1 MPVRR
6 KKPQPSPPPPVVPA
20 VEGGVAKDTPEA
32 LVSRFL
38 QFMEVERN
46 ASRLTLQNYAH
57 SLRKFREDRKGFT
70 TWSECDADCFR
81 AWLFLLMKRDM
92 SRATIRLHFSALRSF
107 YLYLTRREGLMV
119 NPLLE
124 VQMPKAER
132 KLPVV
137 LTLAQVEEL
146 LELPLRLPK
155 EQQAPAWGP
164 ARDAAILE
172 TFYST
177 GLRIHELV
185 GIDVEHMDHY
195 NDTILVRGKGRKER
209 LAMLGSHAARA
220 VQRYRHEAGVHEG
233 PLFRSKRGTRITAQ
247 AVGDVLEKY
256 LRKSTIQLRVT
267 PHKLRHSFATHLL
280 NNGADLR
287 AVQELLGHA
296 SLSTTQIYTHVTT
309 TRMKQ
314 VYDAAH
320 PRA

>member
-6 KKPQPSPPPPVVPA
+6 KKSPAPPPAASVDPLEESFRKYLLA
-20 VEGGVAKDTPEA
+20 
-32 LVSRFL
+32 
-38 QFMEVERN
+38 ERN
-46 ASRLTLQNYAH
+46 SSPLTLLNYNRA
-57 SLRKFREDRKGFT
+57 LRTFRQDCKVFSG
-70 TWSECDADCFR
+70 WKECVADDFR
-81 AWLFLLMKRDM
+81 AWLFTLMKRELA
-92 SRATIRLHFSALRSF
+92 RATIRLHFSALRSF
-107 YLYLTRREGLMV
+107 YKFLTRRHGLTA
-119 NPLLE
+119 NPLAGVL
-124 VQMPKAER
+124 MPKAER

-137 LTLAQVEEL
+137 LTLKQVEEL
-146 LELPLRLPK
+146 LALPLTLPK
-155 EQQAPAWGP
+155 EKQAPEWGA

-185 GIDVEHMDHY
+185 GIDLEHIDIY

-209 LAMLGSHAARA
+209 LTMLGPHAMKA
-220 VQRYRHEAGVHEG
+220 VQHYRHQAGVHSG
-233 PLFRSKRGTRITAQ
+233 PLFLSKLRTRITSQ
-247 AVGDVLEKY
+247 AVADVLEKY

-287 AVQELLGHA
+287 SVQELLGHA

-309 TRMKQ
+309 DRMKK

>member
-1 MPVRR
+1 MPERKSERR
-6 KKPQPSPPPPVVPA
+6 KRAARKTAAAPATEVADDPVA
-20 VEGGVAKDTPEA
+20 E
-32 LVSRFL
+32 LFL
-38 QFMEVERN
+38 QFLSAERH
-46 ASRLTLQNYAH
+46 ASPLTLTNYAH
-57 SLRKFREDRKGFT
+57 SLRSFRRDCAAFSSWKDCR
-70 TWSECDADCFR
+70 ADDFR
-81 AWLFLLMKRDM
+81 AWLFLLMKRGTG
-92 SRATIRLHFSALRSF
+92 RATIRLHFSALRSF
-107 YLYLTRREGLMV
+107 YKYLTRRQGLTV
-119 NPLLE
+119 SPLAE

-132 KLPVV
+132 RLPVV
-137 LTLAQVEEL
+137 LTLKQVEEL
-146 LELPLRLPK
+146 LELPLKLPR

-185 GIDVEHMDHY
+185 NIDVEDI
-195 NDTILVRGKGRKER
+195 DVFSDSLIVRGKGRKER
-209 LAMLGSHAARA
+209 LAMLGSHAMKA
-220 VQRYRHEAGVHEG
+220 VQRYRHEAGVHSG
-233 PLFRSKRGTRITAQ
+233 PLFLSKLRRRITTQ

-256 LRKSTIQLRVT
+256 LRQSTIQLRVT

-287 AVQELLGHA
+287 AVQELLGHS

-309 TRMKQ
+309 ERMKK

>member
-1 MPVRR
+1 MPTRRR
-6 KKPQPSPPPPVVPA
+6 KPAPAPAPA
-20 VEGGVAKDTPEA
+20 VEDT
-32 LVSRFL
+32 LVESFL
-38 QFMEVERN
+38 QFQSVERN
-46 ASRLTLQNYAH
+46 ASPRTLVNYEH
-57 SLRKFREDRKGFT
+57 SLRAFR
-70 TWSECDADCFR
+70 ADCAGFITWHVCRADDFR
-81 AWLFLLMKRDM
+81 AWLFVLMKREQA
-92 SRATIRLHFSALRSF
+92 RATVRLHFSALRSF
-107 YLYLTRREGLMV
+107 YKFLMRRHALAV
-119 NPLLE
+119 NPLAD

-137 LTLAQVEEL
+137 LTLKQVEEL
-146 LELPLRLPK
+146 LALPLTLPK
-155 EQQAPAWGP
+155 EKQAPAWVP

-185 GIDVEHMDHY
+185 GINIEDIDPY
-195 NDTILVRGKGRKER
+195 NDTITVRGKGRKER
-209 LAMLGSHAARA
+209 VTLLGTHAAKA
-220 VQRYRHEAGVHEG
+220 VQHYRHAAAVHSG
-233 PLFRSKRGTRITAQ
+233 PLFLSKLRTRITTQ

-256 LRKSTIQLRVT
+256 LRKSSIQLHVT

-287 AVQELLGHA
+287 SVQELLGHA

-309 TRMKQ
+309 DRMKK